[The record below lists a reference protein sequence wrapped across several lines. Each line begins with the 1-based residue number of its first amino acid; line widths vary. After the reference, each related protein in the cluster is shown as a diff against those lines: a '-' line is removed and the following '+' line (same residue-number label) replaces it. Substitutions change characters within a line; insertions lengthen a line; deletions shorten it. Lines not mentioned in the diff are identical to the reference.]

1 MNKLK
6 KIALENELRDIA
18 RELVAEARETDGFG
32 WDGANWCH
40 TVDDL
45 ADIMARRAVTSME
58 AAITS

>member
-1 MNKLK
+1 MNKLQ

-18 RELVAEARETDGFG
+18 RELVDVARETDGFG
-32 WDGANWCH
+32 WDGTNWCY

-45 ADIMARRAVTSME
+45 ADIMARRAV

>member
-1 MNKLK
+1 MNKLQ

-18 RELVAEARETDGFG
+18 RDLVEEARETDGFG
-32 WDGANWCH
+32 WDGANWCL

-45 ADIMARRAVTSME
+45 ADNLARRAITSME